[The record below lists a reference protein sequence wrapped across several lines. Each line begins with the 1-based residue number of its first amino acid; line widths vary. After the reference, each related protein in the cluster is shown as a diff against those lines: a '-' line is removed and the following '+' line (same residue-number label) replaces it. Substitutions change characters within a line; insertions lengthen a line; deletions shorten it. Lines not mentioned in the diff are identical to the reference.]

1 MSQKSSCELYFYNLQ
16 LLFFDSEGICIEFLL
31 SEMSEEGEEERMGKN
46 KGKEL
51 TIDIVVDIVGNML
64 IAIGVYN
71 FAANSGFPVAG
82 ISGIALI
89 FYHLFGL
96 PIGVM
101 TVVLNIPII
110 LLCYKLLGK
119 EFLLRSLK
127 TMIIAWPLMD
137 IVAPMLP
144 VYSGDRML
152 SAICV
157 GVFSGL
163 GYALIYLRNS
173 STGGADFIIMSIRAL
188 KPHLSIGKIAF
199 ITDVVIVGLGGVLFG
214 DTDSIIYGLIL
225 TYILSTVVDKVMYG
239 IDAGKMTL
247 VVTDHSKEVAEKIDE
262 LTARGCTFLRGVGS
276 YSGEEKMVVMCACS
290 NKEMHKVQKAVK
302 EVDNRAFLIMM
313 ESNEVRGEGFK
324 PH

>member
-1 MSQKSSCELYFYNLQ
+1 
-16 LLFFDSEGICIEFLL
+16 
-31 SEMSEEGEEERMGKN
+31 MGRG

-51 TIDIVVDIVGNML
+51 AIDILIDIVGNML

-110 LLCYKLLGK
+110 LMCYKLLGK

-173 STGGADFIIMSIRAL
+173 STGGADFIIMSVRAI

-247 VVTDHSKEVAEKIDE
+247 VVTDHSKEVAAKIDE
-262 LTARGCTFLRGVGS
+262 MTERGCTFLRGVGS

-290 NKEMHKVQKAVK
+290 NKEMYKVQKAVK
-302 EVDNRAFLIMM
+302 EVDNRAFLITM

>member
-1 MSQKSSCELYFYNLQ
+1 
-16 LLFFDSEGICIEFLL
+16 
-31 SEMSEEGEEERMGKN
+31 MSEEGEEERMGKS

-51 TIDIVVDIVGNML
+51 AIDIVVDIVGNML

-101 TVVLNIPII
+101 TVVLNVPII

>member
-1 MSQKSSCELYFYNLQ
+1 
-16 LLFFDSEGICIEFLL
+16 
-31 SEMSEEGEEERMGKN
+31 MSEEGEEERMGKS

-51 TIDIVVDIVGNML
+51 AIDIMVDIVGNML

>member
-1 MSQKSSCELYFYNLQ
+1 MEIRK
-16 LLFFDSEGICIEFLL
+16 
-31 SEMSEEGEEERMGKN
+31 EESMEKN
-46 KGKEL
+46 KVKEFA
-51 TIDIVVDIVGNML
+51 IDILVDIVGNLL

-82 ISGIALI
+82 ISGIAMI

-96 PIGVM
+96 PIGTM
-101 TVVLNIPII
+101 TIILNIPIVI
-110 LLCYKLLGK
+110 MCYKLLGRG
-119 EFLLRSLK
+119 FLLRSLK

-137 IVAPMLP
+137 YVAPMLP

-163 GYALIYLRNS
+163 GYAMIYMRNT
-173 STGGADFIIMSIRAL
+173 STGGADFIIMSVRAL
-188 KPHLSIGKIAF
+188 RPHLSIGKITF
-199 ITDVVIVGLGGVLFG
+199 ITDVIIVGLGGMLFG
-214 DTDSIIYGLIL
+214 DVDSIIYGLIL
-225 TYILSTVVDKVMYG
+225 TYILSVVVDKVMYG

-247 VVTDHSKEVAEKIDE
+247 VVTDHGHEVAKRIDE
-262 LTARGCTFLRGVGS
+262 LTQRGSTFLRGVGS
-276 YSGEEKMVVMCACS
+276 YSGEEKLVVMCACS
-290 NKEMHKVQKAVK
+290 NKEMHMVQKAVK
-302 EVDNRAFLIMM
+302 EVDENAFLVTM

>member
-1 MSQKSSCELYFYNLQ
+1 MIQER
-16 LLFFDSEGICIEFLL
+16 EGNI
-31 SEMSEEGEEERMGKN
+31 MGKS

-51 TIDIVVDIVGNML
+51 AMDLVADVVGNML

-101 TVVLNIPII
+101 TVVLNIPIV

-119 EFLLRSLK
+119 EFLLKSLK

-163 GYALIYLRNS
+163 GYAMIYLRNS
-173 STGGADFIIMSIRAL
+173 STGGADFIIMSIRAI

-199 ITDVVIVGLGGVLFG
+199 ATDVVIVGLGGYLFG
-214 DTDSIIYGLIL
+214 DTESVIYGMIL

-262 LTARGCTFLRGVGS
+262 MTERGCTFLRGVGS

-290 NKEMHKVQKAVK
+290 NKEMHKVHKAVK
-302 EVDNRAFLIMM
+302 EVDNRAFVITM

>member
-1 MSQKSSCELYFYNLQ
+1 MK
-16 LLFFDSEGICIEFLL
+16 
-31 SEMSEEGEEERMGKN
+31 KN

-51 TIDIVVDIVGNML
+51 TIDIAADIVGNML

-101 TVVLNIPII
+101 TVVLNIPIV
-110 LLCYKLLGK
+110 LMCYKLLGK
-119 EFLLRSLK
+119 DFLLRSLR

-173 STGGADFIIMSIRAL
+173 STGGADFIIMSVRAL

-247 VVTDHSKEVAEKIDE
+247 IVTDHSKEVAAKIDE
-262 LTARGCTFLRGVGS
+262 MTERGCTFLRGVGS
-276 YSGEEKMVVMCACS
+276 YSGEDKMVVMCACS
-290 NKEMHKVQKAVK
+290 NKEMHKVHKAVK
-302 EVDNRAFLIMM
+302 EVDNRTFLITM

>member
-1 MSQKSSCELYFYNLQ
+1 ME
-16 LLFFDSEGICIEFLL
+16 
-31 SEMSEEGEEERMGKN
+31 KN
-46 KGKEL
+46 KVKEFA
-51 TIDIVVDIVGNML
+51 IDILVDIVGNLL

-96 PIGVM
+96 PIGIM
-101 TVVLNIPII
+101 TIVLNIPII
-110 LLCYKLLGK
+110 LMCYKLLGK
-119 EFLLRSLK
+119 EFLFRSIK
-127 TMIIAWPLMD
+127 TMLIAWPLMD
-137 IVAPMLP
+137 YVAPMLP
-144 VYSGDRML
+144 VYDGERML

-157 GVFSGL
+157 GVISGL
-163 GYALIYLRNS
+163 GYAMIYMRNT
-173 STGGADFIIMSIRAL
+173 STGGADFIIMSVRVL
-188 KPHLSIGKIAF
+188 KPHLSLGKITFA
-199 ITDVVIVGLGGVLFG
+199 TDLIIVGAGGMLFG
-214 DTDSIIYGLIL
+214 DVNSIIYGLIL

-247 VVTDHSKEVAEKIDE
+247 VVTDRGHEVAAKIDE
-262 LTARGCTFLRGVGS
+262 MTERGCTFLRAVGS
-276 YSGEEKMVVMCACS
+276 YTGEEKLVVMCACS

-302 EVDNRAFLIMM
+302 EVDKQAFLITM

>member
-1 MSQKSSCELYFYNLQ
+1 
-16 LLFFDSEGICIEFLL
+16 
-31 SEMSEEGEEERMGKN
+31 MSEEGEEERMGKI

-51 TIDIVVDIVGNML
+51 AIDIVVDIVGNML

-89 FYHLFGL
+89 FYRLFGL

>member
-1 MSQKSSCELYFYNLQ
+1 MKT
-16 LLFFDSEGICIEFLL
+16 
-31 SEMSEEGEEERMGKN
+31 N
-46 KGKEL
+46 KAKEL
-51 TIDIVVDIVGNML
+51 AIDIGVDIVGNML

-119 EFLLRSLK
+119 DFLLRSLK

-144 VYSGDRML
+144 VYNGDRML

-163 GYALIYLRNS
+163 GYAMIYLRNS
-173 STGGADFIIMSIRAL
+173 STGGADFIIMSVRVL

-199 ITDVVIVGLGGVLFG
+199 ITDVIIVGLGGVLFG

-247 VVTDHSKEVAEKIDE
+247 VVTDHSKEVAAKIDE
-262 LTARGCTFLRGVGS
+262 LTERGCTFLRGVGS

-302 EVDNRAFLIMM
+302 EVDNRAFLVTM

>member
-1 MSQKSSCELYFYNLQ
+1 M
-16 LLFFDSEGICIEFLL
+16 I
-31 SEMSEEGEEERMGKN
+31 EEGEEEEMERS

-51 TIDIVVDIVGNML
+51 AIDILVDIVGNML

>member
-1 MSQKSSCELYFYNLQ
+1 
-16 LLFFDSEGICIEFLL
+16 
-31 SEMSEEGEEERMGKN
+31 MGKS

-51 TIDIVVDIVGNML
+51 AMDLVADVVGNML

-89 FYHLFGL
+89 FYHLFGV

-101 TVVLNIPII
+101 TVVLNIPIV

-119 EFLLRSLK
+119 EFLLKSLK

-144 VYSGDRML
+144 VYSGERML

-163 GYALIYLRNS
+163 GYAMIYLRNS
-173 STGGADFIIMSIRAL
+173 STGGADFIIMSIRAI

-199 ITDVVIVGLGGVLFG
+199 ATDVVIVGLGGYLFG
-214 DTDSIIYGLIL
+214 DTDSVIYGMIL

-247 VVTDHSKEVAEKIDE
+247 VVTDHSKEVAEKVDE
-262 LTARGCTFLRGVGS
+262 MTERGCTFLRGVGS

-290 NKEMHKVQKAVK
+290 NKEMHKVHKAVK
-302 EVDNRAFLIMM
+302 EVDNRAFVITM

>member
-1 MSQKSSCELYFYNLQ
+1 MEIRK
-16 LLFFDSEGICIEFLL
+16 
-31 SEMSEEGEEERMGKN
+31 EESMEKN
-46 KGKEL
+46 KVKEFA
-51 TIDIVVDIVGNML
+51 IDILVDIVGNLL

-82 ISGIALI
+82 ISGIAMI

-96 PIGVM
+96 PIGTM
-101 TVVLNIPII
+101 TIILNIPIVI
-110 LLCYKLLGK
+110 MCYKLLGRG
-119 EFLLRSLK
+119 FLLRSLK

-137 IVAPMLP
+137 YVAPMLP

-163 GYALIYLRNS
+163 GYAMIYMRNT
-173 STGGADFIIMSIRAL
+173 STGGADFIIMSVRAL
-188 KPHLSIGKIAF
+188 RPHLSIGKITF
-199 ITDVVIVGLGGVLFG
+199 LTDVIIVGLGGMLFG
-214 DTDSIIYGLIL
+214 DVDSIIYGLIL
-225 TYILSTVVDKVMYG
+225 TYILSVVVDKVMYG

-247 VVTDHSKEVAEKIDE
+247 VVTDHGHEVAKRIDE
-262 LTARGCTFLRGVGS
+262 LTQRGSTFLRGVGS
-276 YSGEEKMVVMCACS
+276 YSGEEKLVVMCACS
-290 NKEMHKVQKAVK
+290 NKEMHMVQKAVK
-302 EVDNRAFLIMM
+302 EVDENAFLVTM

>member
-1 MSQKSSCELYFYNLQ
+1 MIQE
-16 LLFFDSEGICIEFLL
+16 SEGNI
-31 SEMSEEGEEERMGKN
+31 MGKS

-51 TIDIVVDIVGNML
+51 AMDLVADVVGNML

-101 TVVLNIPII
+101 TVVLNIPIV

-119 EFLLRSLK
+119 EFLFKSLK

-163 GYALIYLRNS
+163 GYAMIYLRNS
-173 STGGADFIIMSIRAL
+173 STGGADFIIMSIRAI

-199 ITDVVIVGLGGVLFG
+199 ATDVVIVGLGGYLFG
-214 DTDSIIYGLIL
+214 DTDSVIYGMIL

-262 LTARGCTFLRGVGS
+262 MTERGCTFLRGVGS

-290 NKEMHKVQKAVK
+290 NKEMHKVHKAVK
-302 EVDNRAFLIMM
+302 EVDNRAFVITM

>member
-1 MSQKSSCELYFYNLQ
+1 ME
-16 LLFFDSEGICIEFLL
+16 
-31 SEMSEEGEEERMGKN
+31 KN
-46 KGKEL
+46 KVKEFA
-51 TIDIVVDIVGNML
+51 IDILVDIVGNLL

-82 ISGIALI
+82 ISGIAMI

-96 PIGVM
+96 PIGTM
-101 TVVLNIPII
+101 TIILNIPIVI
-110 LLCYKLLGK
+110 MCYKLLGRG
-119 EFLLRSLK
+119 FLLRSLK

-137 IVAPMLP
+137 YVAPMLP

-163 GYALIYLRNS
+163 GYAMIYMRNT
-173 STGGADFIIMSIRAL
+173 STGGADFIIMSVRAL
-188 KPHLSIGKIAF
+188 RPHLSIGKITF
-199 ITDVVIVGLGGVLFG
+199 LTDVIIVGLGGLLFG
-214 DTDSIIYGLIL
+214 DVDSIIYGLIL
-225 TYILSTVVDKVMYG
+225 TYILSVVVDKVMYG

-247 VVTDHSKEVAEKIDE
+247 VVTDHGHEVAKRIDE
-262 LTARGCTFLRGVGS
+262 LTQRGSTFLRGVGS
-276 YSGEEKMVVMCACS
+276 YSGEEKLVVMCACS
-290 NKEMHKVQKAVK
+290 NKEMHMVQKAVK
-302 EVDNRAFLIMM
+302 EVDENAFLITM

>member
-1 MSQKSSCELYFYNLQ
+1 
-16 LLFFDSEGICIEFLL
+16 
-31 SEMSEEGEEERMGKN
+31 MSEEGEEERMGKI

-51 TIDIVVDIVGNML
+51 AIDIVVDIVGNML

-101 TVVLNIPII
+101 TVVLNVPII

>member
-1 MSQKSSCELYFYNLQ
+1 MIQE
-16 LLFFDSEGICIEFLL
+16 SEGNI
-31 SEMSEEGEEERMGKN
+31 MGKS

-51 TIDIVVDIVGNML
+51 AMDLVADVVGNML

-101 TVVLNIPII
+101 TVVLNIPIV

-119 EFLLRSLK
+119 EFLLKSLK

-163 GYALIYLRNS
+163 GYAMIYLRNS
-173 STGGADFIIMSIRAL
+173 STGGADFIIMSIRAI

-199 ITDVVIVGLGGVLFG
+199 ATDVVIVGLGGYLFG
-214 DTDSIIYGLIL
+214 DTDSVIYGMIL

-262 LTARGCTFLRGVGS
+262 MTERGCTFLRGVGS

-290 NKEMHKVQKAVK
+290 NKEMHKVHKAVK
-302 EVDNRAFLIMM
+302 EVDNRAFVITM

>member
-1 MSQKSSCELYFYNLQ
+1 M
-16 LLFFDSEGICIEFLL
+16 
-31 SEMSEEGEEERMGKN
+31 EMIEEGEEKRMERS

-51 TIDIVVDIVGNML
+51 AIDIMIDIVGNML

-247 VVTDHSKEVAEKIDE
+247 VVTDHSKEVAAKIDE
-262 LTARGCTFLRGVGS
+262 MTERGCTFLRGVGS

-302 EVDNRAFLIMM
+302 EVDNRAFLITM

>member
-1 MSQKSSCELYFYNLQ
+1 
-16 LLFFDSEGICIEFLL
+16 
-31 SEMSEEGEEERMGKN
+31 MGKS

-51 TIDIVVDIVGNML
+51 AMDLVADVVGNML

-101 TVVLNIPII
+101 TVVLNIPIV

-119 EFLLRSLK
+119 EFLLKSLK

-144 VYSGDRML
+144 VYSGERML

-163 GYALIYLRNS
+163 GYAMIYLRNS
-173 STGGADFIIMSIRAL
+173 STGGADFIIMSIRAI

-199 ITDVVIVGLGGVLFG
+199 ATDVVIVGLGGYLFG
-214 DTDSIIYGLIL
+214 DTDSVIYGMIL

-247 VVTDHSKEVAEKIDE
+247 VVTDHSKEVAEKVDE
-262 LTARGCTFLRGVGS
+262 MTERGCTFLRGVGS

-290 NKEMHKVQKAVK
+290 NKEMHKVHKAVK
-302 EVDNRAFLIMM
+302 EVDNRAFVITM

>member
-1 MSQKSSCELYFYNLQ
+1 
-16 LLFFDSEGICIEFLL
+16 
-31 SEMSEEGEEERMGKN
+31 MGKS

-51 TIDIVVDIVGNML
+51 AIDIVVDIVGNML

-262 LTARGCTFLRGVGS
+262 MTARGCTFLRGVGS

>member
-1 MSQKSSCELYFYNLQ
+1 
-16 LLFFDSEGICIEFLL
+16 
-31 SEMSEEGEEERMGKN
+31 MGKN
-46 KGKEL
+46 KRKEL
-51 TIDIVVDIVGNML
+51 LIDIAADIVGNML

-101 TVVLNIPII
+101 TVVLNVPIVLI
-110 LLCYKLLGK
+110 CYKLLGK
-119 EFLLRSLK
+119 EFLLRSLR

-163 GYALIYLRNS
+163 GYAMIYLRNS
-173 STGGADFIIMSIRAL
+173 STGGADFIIMSVRAL

-247 VVTDHSKEVAEKIDE
+247 VVTDHSKEVAAKIDE
-262 LTARGCTFLRGVGS
+262 MTERGSTFLRAVGS

-290 NKEMHKVQKAVK
+290 NKEMHKVHKAVK
-302 EVDNRAFLIMM
+302 EVDNRAFVITM

>member
-1 MSQKSSCELYFYNLQ
+1 MK
-16 LLFFDSEGICIEFLL
+16 
-31 SEMSEEGEEERMGKN
+31 KN

-51 TIDIVVDIVGNML
+51 TIDIAADIVGNML

-71 FAANSGFPVAG
+71 FAANSGFSVAG

-101 TVVLNIPII
+101 TVVLNIPIV
-110 LLCYKLLGK
+110 LMCYKLLGK
-119 EFLLRSLK
+119 DFLLRSLR

-173 STGGADFIIMSIRAL
+173 STGGADFIIMSVRAL

-247 VVTDHSKEVAEKIDE
+247 IVTDHSKEVAAKIDE
-262 LTARGCTFLRGVGS
+262 MTERGCTFLRGVGS
-276 YSGEEKMVVMCACS
+276 YSGEDKMVVMCACS
-290 NKEMHKVQKAVK
+290 NKEMHKVHKAVK
-302 EVDNRAFLIMM
+302 EVDNRAFLITM

>member
-1 MSQKSSCELYFYNLQ
+1 MEKNRRK
-16 LLFFDSEGICIEFLL
+16 EFA
-31 SEMSEEGEEERMGKN
+31 
-46 KGKEL
+46 
-51 TIDIVVDIVGNML
+51 IDILVDIVGNLL

-82 ISGIALI
+82 ISGIAMI

-96 PIGVM
+96 PIGTM
-101 TVVLNIPII
+101 TIILNIPIVI
-110 LLCYKLLGK
+110 MCYKLLGK
-119 EFLLRSLK
+119 GFLLRSIK

-137 IVAPMLP
+137 YVAPMLP

-163 GYALIYLRNS
+163 GYDMIYMRNT
-173 STGGADFIIMSIRAL
+173 STGGADFIIMSVRAL
-188 KPHLSIGKIAF
+188 RPHLSIGKITF
-199 ITDVVIVGLGGVLFG
+199 ITDVIIVGLGGLLFG
-214 DTDSIIYGLIL
+214 DVDSIIYGLIL
-225 TYILSTVVDKVMYG
+225 TYILSVVVDKVMYG

-247 VVTDHSKEVAEKIDE
+247 VVTDHGHEVAKRIDE
-262 LTARGCTFLRGVGS
+262 LTQRGSTFLRGVGS
-276 YSGEEKMVVMCACS
+276 YSGEEKLVVMCACS
-290 NKEMHKVQKAVK
+290 NKEMHMVQKAVK
-302 EVDNRAFLIMM
+302 EVDEEAFLITM

>member
-1 MSQKSSCELYFYNLQ
+1 M
-16 LLFFDSEGICIEFLL
+16 I
-31 SEMSEEGEEERMGKN
+31 EEGEEKRMERS

-51 TIDIVVDIVGNML
+51 AIDIMIDIVGNML

-247 VVTDHSKEVAEKIDE
+247 VVTDHSKEVAAKIDE
-262 LTARGCTFLRGVGS
+262 MTERGCTFLRGVGS

-302 EVDNRAFLIMM
+302 EVDNRAFLITM

>member
-1 MSQKSSCELYFYNLQ
+1 
-16 LLFFDSEGICIEFLL
+16 
-31 SEMSEEGEEERMGKN
+31 MSEEGEEERMGKS

-51 TIDIVVDIVGNML
+51 AIDIVVDIVGNML

-173 STGGADFIIMSIRAL
+173 STGGADFIIMSIRAF

>member
-1 MSQKSSCELYFYNLQ
+1 
-16 LLFFDSEGICIEFLL
+16 
-31 SEMSEEGEEERMGKN
+31 MGKS

-51 TIDIVVDIVGNML
+51 AMDLVADVVGNML

-101 TVVLNIPII
+101 TVVLNIPIV

-119 EFLLRSLK
+119 EFLLKSLK

-163 GYALIYLRNS
+163 GYAMIYLRNS
-173 STGGADFIIMSIRAL
+173 STGGADFIIMSIRAI

-199 ITDVVIVGLGGVLFG
+199 ATDVVIVGLGGYLFG
-214 DTDSIIYGLIL
+214 DTDSVIYGMIL

-262 LTARGCTFLRGVGS
+262 MTERGCTFLRGVGS

-290 NKEMHKVQKAVK
+290 NKEMHKVHKAVK
-302 EVDNRAFLIMM
+302 EVDNRAFVITM

>member
-1 MSQKSSCELYFYNLQ
+1 
-16 LLFFDSEGICIEFLL
+16 
-31 SEMSEEGEEERMGKN
+31 MGKN
-46 KGKEL
+46 KRKEIL
-51 TIDIVVDIVGNML
+51 IDIAADIVGNTL

-110 LLCYKLLGK
+110 LMCYKLLGK
-119 EFLLRSLK
+119 EFLLRSLR

-173 STGGADFIIMSIRAL
+173 STGGADFIIMSVRVL
-188 KPHLSIGKIAF
+188 KPHLSIGKITF

-225 TYILSTVVDKVMYG
+225 TYILSAVVDKVMYG

-247 VVTDHSKEVAEKIDE
+247 VVTDHSKEVATKIDE
-262 LTARGCTFLRGVGS
+262 MTERGSTFLRAVGS

-290 NKEMHKVQKAVK
+290 NKEMHKVHKAIK
-302 EVDNRAFLIMM
+302 EVDDRAFVITM